1 MRELIE
7 ISLTYEPEGRRQ
19 GAWISGISVI
29 VLGLWTVGNYAVGKK
44 KLREAGKRKTK
55 SLGKMKGLKTIMETA
70 DQQGKKADRT
80 IKSRQGDKCHE
91 IMGRTF
97 YKRDRSVGAQ
107 F

>member
-1 MRELIE
+1 
-7 ISLTYEPEGRRQ
+7 
-19 GAWISGISVI
+19 
-29 VLGLWTVGNYAVGKK
+29 
-44 KLREAGKRKTK
+44 
-55 SLGKMKGLKTIMETA
+55 MKGLKIIMETA